1 MPRTTRKH
9 TLPYLLPVLALAAA
23 YGAPAGAVPITS
35 PGELVGPL
43 RVIDFN
49 SLSPGPVS
57 SPITLSGVTFSGS
70 LSAIDTDPFG
80 ATTSASFP
88 TFVSSIALGLPDAVS
103 ALPNYTIAFAS
114 PVAQVGFGLFDPNF
128 VGNTINAFDSGGTLL
143 ETTSPD
149 ALFPP
154 GGTGADYLGFVRS
167 SGDIARIEIVAATDT
182 TGTVVDAL
190 WIDNLSFS
198 TTPAPEPG
206 TTLLVGSGLLGLF
219 GWRRRRGKGG

>member
-1 MPRTTRKH
+1 MPRTTRKQ

-43 RVIDFN
+43 TVIDFN

-70 LSAIDTDPFG
+70 LGAINTDSFG
-80 ATTSASFP
+80 ASASFP
-88 TFVSSIALGLPDAVS
+88 TFVSSIALGIPDAVS

-114 PVAQVGFGLFDPNF
+114 PVAQAGFGLFDPNF

-154 GGTGADYLGFVRS
+154 GGSGADYLGFVRS
-167 SGDIARIEIVAATDT
+167 SADIARIEIVAGTGGT
-182 TGTVVDAL
+182 SGTVVDAL

-198 TTPAPEPG
+198 TTPVPEPG
-206 TTLLVGSGLLGLF
+206 TTLLVGGGLLGLY